1 MIQEKNERL
10 KKKKNKKN
18 KYTKQ
23 NGPQMN
29 NENDGMS
36 FFHIKSFSASFL
48 RKSAKDFRGE
58 VSLPSW

>member
-1 MIQEKNERL
+1 MIKNHNE
-10 KKKKNKKN
+10 
-18 KYTKQ
+18 Q

-48 RKSAKDFRGE
+48 RKSTRDFPEE
-58 VSLPSW
+58 VFHPSW